1 MDLQK
6 YMRTWTSVVKKK
18 IGEIEETSRSTQ
30 VDVESLRNEM
40 KNRYGSATSTGSVEE
55 LNERILHL
63 EKQLKLE
70 TARNEHAIR
79 AVYEMREL
87 NINILSEGQREN

>member
-1 MDLQK
+1 
-6 YMRTWTSVVKKK
+6 
-18 IGEIEETSRSTQ
+18 
-30 VDVESLRNEM
+30 M
-40 KNRYGSATSTGSVEE
+40 KNGSATSTGSVEE

-87 NINILSEGQREN
+87 TFQQRQRNGEGKTVNL